1 MSPRAYGVVRRPAG
15 ELGVGA
21 LGREEV
27 PHVGVVLPTREA
39 LRAGTPALVAR
50 FGEAAEA
57 AGLDSVWAGDSLLAR
72 PLFDPFTVLAT
83 VGARTERVL
92 LGTGALLAPLRHPVL
107 AAQALASLDQLSG
120 GRLIVGVGRG
130 LDLPETRREFAAA
143 GVPFEQRSR
152 LLDEAVA
159 LWRDLWASGPDAV
172 VDRAGHYGV
181 LEHVEFQPRPVGQ
194 APPPVWLAGF
204 GPAAFRRT
212 ARLADGWLPYP
223 PTALQY
229 REGWEAITGQAAG
242 RDPDRIT
249 PALMATVAIGDPV
262 SSQEMLERYVPTFYG
277 YPLEIV
283 SLLQACR
290 AGPAATIVDWLREY
304 WEAGARAFV
313 IRLGSLDAPL
323 RQLELLA
330 GGVLAA
336 LRRWGDGGR
345 ARSPGRH
352 KEVVA

>member
-1 MSPRAYGVVRRPAG
+1 M
-15 ELGVGA
+15 
-21 LGREEV
+21 GREEV

-50 FGEAAEA
+50 FGEAAEV

-143 GVPFEQRSR
+143 GVPFEERSR
-152 LLDEAVA
+152 RLDEAVA
-159 LWRDLWASGPDAV
+159 LWRALWASGPDAV
-172 VDRAGHYGV
+172 VDHAGDCGV
-181 LEHVEFQPRPVGQ
+181 LEHVEFQPRPLGQ
-194 APPPVWLAGF
+194 TPPPVWVAGF
-204 GPAAFRRT
+204 GPVAFRRT

-223 PTALQY
+223 PTAQQY
-229 REGWEAITGQAAG
+229 REGWEAVTGQAAAAG
-242 RDPDRIT
+242 RDPDQIT

-330 GGVLAA
+330 GEVLAEMWS
-336 LRRWGDGGR
+336 WGDGER
-345 ARSPGRH
+345 ARSEDRH